1 MSGNN
6 IPGISMDKSYK
17 AAATAVLGSR
27 MTHVTL
33 ASSKNRQMMT
43 PPDEMN
49 AHGKNMTSSMLYG
62 KRTPSD
68 D

>member
-1 MSGNN
+1 
-6 IPGISMDKSYK
+6 
-17 AAATAVLGSR
+17 

-33 ASSKNRQMMT
+33 ASSKNRHMMT
-43 PPDEMN
+43 LPDQMN

-68 D
+68 DENTDDDRSEKRA